1 MVNYSEL
8 LIISPTYNEIDNI
21 KNFIDSVLELNLN
34 LLVIDDNSPDGTA
47 QIVKE
52 SPMFNKT
59 IFLIERPNKMGLGSA
74 YREGFSWFM
83 HSKYTHCIEMD
94 VDFSHTFKDLQK
106 IITYLPHSDMII
118 GSRYITG
125 GGSLGWGKKRK
136 NLSKYANL
144 LAKHILNSQINDLTS
159 GFRSFNKKSLEAIN
173 YESITTN
180 GYAFQIETAYTGENA
195 ELKIL
200 EIPIIFEERRLGQSK
215 MDIQIK
221 IEGLHLLF
229 KLLFKRIMSTLNFNK
244 KLN

>member
-1 MVNYSEL
+1 MVDYSKL
-8 LIISPTYNEIDNI
+8 LIISPTYNEIENI
-21 KNFIDSVLELNLN
+21 KYFIDSVVKLNLN

-83 HSKYTHCIEMD
+83 QSKYTHCIEMD

-106 IITYLPHSDMII
+106 IITYIPHSDIVI
-118 GSRYITG
+118 GSRYISG
-125 GGSLGWGKKRK
+125 GGSLGWGRKRK
-136 NLSKYANL
+136 TLSKYANL
-144 LAKHILNSQINDLTS
+144 IAKYILNSKINDLTS
-159 GFRSFNKKSLEAIN
+159 GFRSFNKKSLEEIN
-173 YESITTN
+173 FESITTN

-195 ELKIL
+195 KLKIL

-215 MDIQIK
+215 MNIKIK
-221 IEGLHLLF
+221 IEGLHLLLKLF
-229 KLLFKRIMSTLNFNK
+229 FKRKMLTIIFKKKLL
-244 KLN
+244 